1 MPHLAFCANCGS
13 ERLDIIAGGRS
24 IQIRCYVCT
33 KTSDVSGV
41 ILGEVDFLAGA
52 QAKVEA
58 MIAKAK
64 ERASKAANR
73 RDSAQASDGLNK
85 DALVRI
91 LSTPDTP
98 LAAALSLPRPLT
110 WPPVIPSG
118 FARVVADLRREPS
131 QACDRRSL

>member
-1 MPHLAFCANCGS
+1 MNVPHLAFCANCGS
-13 ERLDIIAGGRS
+13 ERLDIIDGERFS

-52 QAKVEA
+52 QAKVET

-73 RDSAQASDGLNK
+73 GDSA
-85 DALVRI
+85 
-91 LSTPDTP
+91 
-98 LAAALSLPRPLT
+98 
-110 WPPVIPSG
+110 
-118 FARVVADLRREPS
+118 
-131 QACDRRSL
+131 